1 MTEVLVGIITALATL
16 IGVAMPLAITAI
28 QGSKKDERDRQER
41 SELERQ
47 RLLQER
53 RTQCAALLRAARDYS
68 VAVQDNYEYHGH
80 DKTER
85 VWDIRKQAVAIT
97 GQADEV
103 GLLVASLATAADA
116 LADEVNR
123 LVGGAA
129 DPQSMALG
137 SSTQPKPPD
146 TAELDLRIR
155 EFKSAAQAA
164 LYGVPSPP
172 APY

>member
-1 MTEVLVGIITALATL
+1 MTEVWVAAITALATL
-16 IGVAMPLAITAI
+16 IGVALPLTMS
-28 QGSKKDERDRQER
+28 SKKEKRDRQER
-41 SELERQ
+41 AELERQ

-53 RTQCAALLRAARDYS
+53 RAECAGLLRAARDYG

-80 DKTER
+80 DKTAR
-85 VWDIRKQAVAIT
+85 VWDIRKQAAAIT

-103 GLLVASLATAADA
+103 GLLIAGLAAAADA

-123 LVGGAA
+123 LVDGAA

-137 SSTQPKPPD
+137 SSTQPEPPD
-146 TAELDLRIR
+146 TARLDRRIR

-164 LYGVPSPP
+164 LYGAPSPS
-172 APY
+172 APH